1 MDGLWVDA
9 LLLVGGLIVV
19 TVGAEGLIRGASR
32 IAARFG
38 LGPLLIGL
46 TVVAFGTSAP
56 EAAIGVFAAWAGEPE
71 IAIGNVVGSNIFNIL
86 FILGLTAII
95 TPLTVAQNL
104 VRTEVPVMIFTSALT
119 WGMAWDGR
127 IETYEGVILLAG
139 AVGYIVFAVLRGR
152 RESQAVRNEYAAE
165 YGNAPPRT
173 PQKNDSAAAETPNT
187 ARTASGDTAASN
199 AAGRPARWWIEAL
212 TVVGGIVLL
221 AGGARLLVAGATG
234 LAKAAGLS
242 DLIIGLTIVA
252 VGTSIPE
259 VATSIVAALRN
270 ERDIA
275 VGNAVGS
282 CLLNLLFVLGLSVV
296 AAPSGVPVA
305 AQAIRFDLPVMLA
318 TSVACLPVFFS
329 GFRIHRWEGGLF
341 FGYYVAYIVYLVLD
355 ATGNGAAAPLRWAML
370 TFLLPLTAVTLCVIT
385 FQAVRKH
392 RSAERPHPAT

>member
-1 MDGLWVDA
+1 MDGLWVDV

-19 TVGAEGLIRGASR
+19 TLGAEGLIRGASR
-32 IAARFG
+32 IAGRFG

-104 VRTEVPVMIFTSALT
+104 VRAEVPVMIVTSALT

-127 IETYEGVILLAG
+127 IETYEGAILLAG
-139 AVGYIVFAVLRGR
+139 AVGYVVFAVLRGR
-152 RESQAVRNEYAAE
+152 RESPAVRSEYAAE
-165 YGNAPPRT
+165 YAT
-173 PQKNDSAAAETPNT
+173 
-187 ARTASGDTAASN
+187 
-199 AAGRPARWWIEAL
+199 GRRSRVWGEAL
-212 TVVGGIVLL
+212 LVLVGIVLL
-221 AGGARLLVAGATG
+221 AGGARILVAGATG

-242 DLIIGLTIVA
+242 DLVIGLTIVA
-252 VGTSIPE
+252 VGTSVPE
-259 VATSIVAALRN
+259 VATSVVAALRN

-296 AAPSGVPVA
+296 SAPAGVPVA
-305 AQAIRFDLPVMLA
+305 PEAIRFDIPVMLA
-318 TSVACLPVFFS
+318 TAVACLPIFFS
-329 GFRIHRWEGGLF
+329 GFRIHRWEGVLF
-341 FGYYVAYIVYLVLD
+341 FSYYVVYVGYLILD
-355 ATGNGAAAPLRWAML
+355 AMGNGAVAPLRWAML
-370 TFLLPLTAVTLCVIT
+370 TFVIPLTAVTLCVIT
-385 FQAVRKH
+385 FQALKRH
-392 RSAERPHPAT
+392 RSGGQASERTA